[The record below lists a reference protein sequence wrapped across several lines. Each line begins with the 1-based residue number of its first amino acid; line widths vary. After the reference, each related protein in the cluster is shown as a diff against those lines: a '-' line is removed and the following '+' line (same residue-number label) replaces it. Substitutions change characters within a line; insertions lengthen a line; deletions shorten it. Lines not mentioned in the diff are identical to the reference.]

1 MKKQFIAKL
10 LALALVLSMVP
21 AAILAASA
29 EETSTNNNNN
39 SNTGS
44 TGPVY
49 VDTTPVTPPTTTVD
63 ATEVKVENGSTTVE
77 AKVVA
82 GAATVVVPQK
92 ALEAMAEQVTGDELV
107 LKVEA
112 KGATKV
118 DVSIPAKALTA
129 FAEKTGAAVTF
140 EMGEVATISI
150 PNEALATV
158 FGTSGNAKISAQASG
173 SSIGFTIQV
182 SGRSLKAIKGLQVTF

>member
-21 AAILAASA
+21 VAVIGASA
-29 EETSTNNNNN
+29 AG
-39 SNTGS
+39 SNG
-44 TGPVY
+44 GYYDVY
-49 VDTTPVTPPTTTVD
+49 EDTTPVSTVD
-63 ATEVKVENGSTTVE
+63 ASDVAVEDGSVTIE
-77 AKVVA
+77 AKVVG
-82 GAATVVVPQK
+82 GAATVVVSEK

-107 LKVEA
+107 LKIEA
-112 KGATKV
+112 PGATKV
-118 DVSIPAKALTA
+118 DVSIPAKALSD
-129 FAEKTGAAVTF
+129 FAEKTGAALTY
-140 EMGEVATISI
+140 ELGDVATISI

-182 SGRSLKAIKGLQVTF
+182 SGRALKAIKGLQVTF